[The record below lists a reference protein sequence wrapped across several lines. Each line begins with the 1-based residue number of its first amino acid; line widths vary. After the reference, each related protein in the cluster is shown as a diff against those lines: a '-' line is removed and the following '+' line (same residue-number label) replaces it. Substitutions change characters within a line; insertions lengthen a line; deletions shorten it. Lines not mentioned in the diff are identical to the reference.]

1 MKRDFPFSIT
11 PTFLIFLLLKWSFL
25 FVQTLSI
32 FPLYKIILID
42 NINKFKSETNL
53 NRFYLE
59 SKGIGILFNNNSE
72 VSSIPMNLFQEIVT
86 FYRIADDYLIDKIE
100 DIKNGYK
107 QYLIIESTRP
117 KETLHFI
124 LKDYGITFPLK
135 HLFYSLEDEEDFVYY
150 FRFVSKEDQ
159 ENIIIGKD
167 LIQLMNVTF
176 TGNDNFIINNSE
188 FISKL
193 DNDKF

>member
-1 MKRDFPFSIT
+1 MKRNFPFSFILS
-11 PTFLIFLLLKWSFL
+11 FLILECSYL
-25 FVQTLSI
+25 FAQSLPN
-32 FPLYKIILID
+32 FPLYKIIAID

-53 NRFYLE
+53 NHFYIE
-59 SKGIGILFNNNSE
+59 SKGIGINFNNNSD

-117 KETLHFI
+117 KETINFI

-135 HLFYSLEDEEDFVYY
+135 QLFYSLEDEEDFVYY
-150 FRFVSKEDQ
+150 FRFVSREDQ

-176 TGNDNFIINNSE
+176 IDKDNFIINNSE